1 MSMNTKLGNLVRV
14 LEDNDIEAYVVGGAV
29 RSKLLEAPIKDI
41 DIATPLSPAELLSLL
56 PDEAKL
62 IDSAQAYPVISFL
75 GFEIASF
82 RSDGKNRGD
91 AQGIKLHATMKE
103 DAMRRD
109 FTMNALYVKLDWN
122 NIDFFTNSEWESDF
136 QHYVIDPTE
145 QGLHDINNHL
155 IRLIGN
161 PEERLI
167 EDPLRAL
174 RAYRFATQLPWG
186 FSLEE
191 KTKIAVDSV
200 LKNVRMKV

>member
-1 MSMNTKLGNLVRV
+1 MNTKDYFLRNLVRV

-91 AQGIKLHATMKE
+91 AQGIKLHASMEE

-136 QHYVIDPTE
+136 QDYVLDPTK
-145 QGLHDINNHL
+145 QGLQDINNDI

-161 PEERLI
+161 PEERLV

-174 RAYRFATQLPWG
+174 RAYRFATQLN

-191 KTKIAVDSV
+191 KTKIAVDNV